1 MYVWVMRK
9 NFPFDII
16 NHYYRSLKFNILRV
30 CSVLG
35 GKQYKLRTF
44 KLWWLFIPLWHLIPE
59 VFLSSGVLLLFI
71 NILCYCISLQN
82 SYRDSLNPFPYLFVR
97 NIMRYYVTTGG
108 SLRQFLIT
116 SHSLNCT
123 LRIHCHHISLS
134 KSLQ

>member
-59 VFLSSGVLLLFI
+59 VFLSSVVLLLFI
-71 NILCYCISLQN
+71 HILCYCISLQN
-82 SYRDSLNPFPYLFVR
+82 SYKDCLNPFSYLFVT
-97 NIMRYYVTTGG
+97 NIMGSIVTTSGC
-108 SLRQFLIT
+108 LRQFLIT
-116 SHSLNCT
+116 SRSLSCT
-123 LRIHCHHISLS
+123 LRIHCQHVSLS